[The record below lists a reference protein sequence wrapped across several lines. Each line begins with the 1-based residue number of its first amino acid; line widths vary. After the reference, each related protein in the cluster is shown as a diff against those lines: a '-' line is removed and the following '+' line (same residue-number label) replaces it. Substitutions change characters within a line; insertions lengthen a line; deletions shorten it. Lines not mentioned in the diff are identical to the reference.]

1 MPAVAVGGAPSPIV
15 TRPLTA
21 EMLFNSTDF
30 LGFFGVFL
38 LAWYVVRNHLAA
50 RNWLIVLASL
60 IFYAWWDYRF
70 TSLLLFSAVV
80 DYFVAL
86 GMGGSGSSSFSS
98 SKGSPIPL
106 PGRETNGEVEARLE
120 PRPTADKDKP
130 AKHRRRKLLLLVSL
144 FANLGVLFFFK
155 YFDFFR
161 ESTRLLL
168 AQFGIE
174 ASWTGLQFILPVGIS
189 FYTFQTLSYSIDVYR
204 GRVAPTR
211 SFVQFFAYVAFFPQL
226 VAGPIERAAHLL
238 PQMARKLTI
247 TLPMIESGLWLF
259 IWGLFKKVVL
269 ADGLAHLVDPV
280 FKFVEPEASQT
291 LIATA
296 AFALQI
302 YCDFSGYTDM
312 ARGMAR
318 MLGFDLMLNF
328 NLPYFA
334 TSVQDFWRRWH
345 ISLSTWLRD
354 YLYLPLGGNRIN
366 GGRTYLNLLI
376 VMLLGGLWH
385 GAAWNFV
392 AWGLWQATGLIIN
405 RAWTENVVRITCPKW
420 LGWLLTTAFTLYGWL
435 LFRANSAEQV
445 LTLTASLAHWS
456 PPVWAG
462 AMFRELLVLAAP
474 LLAMQLWQWRT
485 GDLEAALRLPRWAR
499 GGLQAA
505 LIYAI
510 ILFWQREA
518 PGFIYFQF

>member
-1 MPAVAVGGAPSPIV
+1 
-15 TRPLTA
+15 
-21 EMLFNSTDF
+21 MLFNSTDF
-30 LGFFGVFL
+30 FVFFGVFL
-38 LAWYVVRNHLAA
+38 LAWFLVRDRLAA
-50 RNWLIVLASL
+50 RNWLLVVASY

-70 TSLLLFSAVV
+70 TALLLFSSLV
-80 DYFVAL
+80 DYFVGL
-86 GMGGSGSSSFSS
+86 GMGRRGSSSSSVSSSS
-98 SKGSPIPL
+98 SKSSLALL
-106 PGRETNGEVEARLE
+106 PGHETKGKDGVRPE
-120 PRPTADKDKP
+120 PRPGNVDGVEDEDDDS
-130 AKHRRRKLLLLVSL
+130 AKFRRKLLLLFSL
-144 FANLGVLFFFK
+144 ASNLGVLFFFK

-161 ESTRLLL
+161 ESTRQLLGH
-168 AQFGIE
+168 FGIN
-174 ASWTGLQFILPVGIS
+174 AGWTGLQFILPVGIS
-189 FYTFQTLSYSIDVYR
+189 FYTFQTLSYTIDVYR

-211 SFVQFFAYVAFFPQL
+211 NLGQFLAYVAFFPQL
-226 VAGPIERAAHLL
+226 IAGPIERAAHLL

-259 IWGLFKKVVL
+259 LWGLFKKVVL
-269 ADGLAHLVDPV
+269 ADGFGHLVDPV
-280 FKFVEPEASQT
+280 FSIVQPEASQT
-291 LIATA
+291 LIATT

-312 ARGMAR
+312 ARGLAR

-354 YLYLPLGGNRIN
+354 YLYVPLGGNRL
-366 GGRTYLNLLI
+366 GPGRTYLNLLI

-392 AWGLWQATGLIIN
+392 AWGLWQAGGLMVN
-405 RAWTENVVRITCPKW
+405 RAWSENVRRVRVPPW
-420 LGWLLTTAFTLYGWL
+420 LGWLLTTSFTLYGWL
-435 LFRANSAEQV
+435 LFRATSAEQV

-462 AMFRELLVLAAP
+462 VMLRELLVLAAP

-485 GDLEAALRLPRWAR
+485 GDLEVALRLPRWAR
-499 GGLQAA
+499 GLLQAV

-518 PGFIYFQF
+518 PAFIYFQF